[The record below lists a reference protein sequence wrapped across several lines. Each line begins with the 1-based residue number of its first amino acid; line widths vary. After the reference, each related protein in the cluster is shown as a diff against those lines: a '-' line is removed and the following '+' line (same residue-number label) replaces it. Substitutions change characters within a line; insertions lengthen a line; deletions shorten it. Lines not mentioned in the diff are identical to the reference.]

1 MKSFEEFLT
10 DMAHLRPAALI
21 AFCVGQRLLNDDW
34 FNATEAQQRSMQRLT
49 PDSDFIVKLA
59 KYKQE
64 YVENA
69 GRYNSQE
76 LHLQTYQSL
85 VMWEERYYD
94 TIHASVVT
102 DTPRFA
108 RFILHLD
115 ARRKWR
121 QGLSDIDP
129 DADIWYPMPDE
140 EVIPDYTPD
149 KESTFVFQPSKDQ
162 LQSTVQTLKRTDYYK
177 QAVLHYEACK
187 RVLVGESVKVPEYP
201 RIYDWLKYLS
211 LLYGDAAYR
220 FSCEFTRD
228 CNMDKFTAS
237 GKKYSKP
244 VSTSRGSESD
254 HAVST
259 QKQNISVKENELAED
274 VKKTSKQ
281 SAKENKQIEDTKKTV
296 QVSPKENKQTRRE
309 KKTTKPLLH
318 EKQESPTCKK
328 DNIKNETANIQQK
341 QKYEQKV
348 AEKKIKVEISLL
360 DSKTMQDH
368 FVKSLRDVASYIESY
383 DKNKEYTAEELKL
396 LSSICS
402 TAQVAVISVSKA
414 VNEKIGSDNE

>member
-1 MKSFEEFLT
+1 
-10 DMAHLRPAALI
+10 
-21 AFCVGQRLLNDDW
+21 
-34 FNATEAQQRSMQRLT
+34 
-49 PDSDFIVKLA
+49 
-59 KYKQE
+59 
-64 YVENA
+64 
-69 GRYNSQE
+69 
-76 LHLQTYQSL
+76 
-85 VMWEERYYD
+85 MWEERYYN
-94 TIHASVVT
+94 TIHASIVT

-140 EVIPDYTPD
+140 EVIPDYIPD

-162 LQSTVQTLKRTDYYK
+162 LQSAIQTLKHTDYYK
-177 QAVLHYEACK
+177 QAVLHHEACK
-187 RVLVGESVKVPEYP
+187 RVLSGENVKVPEYP
-201 RIYDWLKYLS
+201 RVYDWLKYLS

-220 FSCEFTRD
+220 FSCEFIRD

-244 VSTSRGSESD
+244 VSTTRKSESD
-254 HAVST
+254 HAVSET
-259 QKQNISVKENELAED
+259 KQNTHTKENERAED
-274 VKKTSKQ
+274 VKNTSQQ
-281 SAKENKQIEDTKKTV
+281 SIKENKQIEDTKKTI
-296 QVSPKENKQTRRE
+296 QVSPKENKQTRSE
-309 KKTTKPLLH
+309 KKTTKPLPH
-318 EKQESPTCKK
+318 EKQKSPASKK
-328 DNIKNETANIQQK
+328 DNTKDGTVNIQT
-341 QKYEQKV
+341 EQKSNQRV
-348 AEKKIKVEISLL
+348 VEKKAKVEISLL

-368 FVKSLRDVASYIESY
+368 FVKSLRDVVSYIESY
-383 DKNKEYTAEELKL
+383 DKNKECTTEELKL